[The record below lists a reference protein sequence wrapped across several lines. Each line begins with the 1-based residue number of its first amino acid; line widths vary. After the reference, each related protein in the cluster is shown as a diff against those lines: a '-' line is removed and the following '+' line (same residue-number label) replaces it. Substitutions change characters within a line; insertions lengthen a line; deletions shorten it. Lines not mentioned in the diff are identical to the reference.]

1 MFYHKFFVLPIIIAW
16 LIPALSVFAVEKET
30 IGWIE
35 KVKINK
41 GRLQLKAKIDTG
53 ATTSSI
59 NAKILKK
66 FKKNNERW
74 IRFKILN
81 QKGRSIVLERKI
93 IRTVKIKRKLALP
106 IKRYVINIGICI
118 GDFYKEEEIN
128 LANRENFVYPVLV
141 GRNYLRGHFLV
152 DSERTLTTKP
162 VCKNWLEYNKG

>member
-1 MFYHKFFVLPIIIAW
+1 MAW
-16 LIPALSVFAVEKET
+16 LIPALSVSAYEKET

-35 KVKINK
+35 NVKINK
-41 GRLQLKAKIDTG
+41 GSLQLKAKIDTG

-59 NAKILKK
+59 NAKIIKK
-66 FKKNNERW
+66 FKKNNEDW
-74 IRFKILN
+74 VRFKVQN
-81 QKGRSIVLERKI
+81 KKGKGIVLERKV

-106 IKRYVINIGICI
+106 IKRLVITIGICI

-152 DSERTLTTKP
+152 DSERAMTRKP
-162 VCKNWLEYNKG
+162 VCKGWLEYNKG